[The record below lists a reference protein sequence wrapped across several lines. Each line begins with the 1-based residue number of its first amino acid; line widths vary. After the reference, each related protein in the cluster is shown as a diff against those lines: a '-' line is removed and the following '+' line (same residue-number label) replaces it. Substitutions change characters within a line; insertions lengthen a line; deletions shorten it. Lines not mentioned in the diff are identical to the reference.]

1 MSSTPESIPL
11 TRRIQG
17 GLAIAVGVLVAIV
30 VAVTLVV
37 LPGETLQAGRTA
49 GGPSNPTPTTSYA
62 TPEGNIDHMPQTSP
76 RGNLDSMPQTR
87 YPGPRQVGAVVNGGP
102 AAAVGNTASSPTVQ
116 ANLDRRETTPR
127 EAHAAFLDP
136 AKAFDL
142 MRSGDLRAFP

>member
-1 MSSTPESIPL
+1 MSSAPESIPL

-30 VAVTLVV
+30 VALTLVV
-37 LPGETLQAGRTA
+37 LPGETLRAGRTSA
-49 GGPSNPTPTTSYA
+49 GPSNPTPTTSA
-62 TPEGNIDHMPQTSP
+62 RPPQGNIDHMPQTSP
-76 RGNLDSMPQTR
+76 QGNLDSMPLTR
-87 YPGPRQVGAVVNGGP
+87 FPGPRQVGAAVNGGP
-102 AAAVGNTASSPTVQ
+102 AAALGNTASSPTVQ
-116 ANLDRRETTPR
+116 ANPDRQESTSQ